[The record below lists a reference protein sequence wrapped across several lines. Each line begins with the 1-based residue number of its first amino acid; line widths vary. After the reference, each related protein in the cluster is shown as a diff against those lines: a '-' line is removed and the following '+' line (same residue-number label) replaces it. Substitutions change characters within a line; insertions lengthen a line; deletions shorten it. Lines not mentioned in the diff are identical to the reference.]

1 MSLPSMIPFNDN
13 GDEVTGEVV
22 KGAGNLT
29 MGGRAPW
36 AEGQRTWRICLANGD
51 MYKPAH
57 SDFLENMHIIILSIN
72 AIMYRY
78 IHNYT

>member
-1 MSLPSMIPFNDN
+1 MIVYIHIYIYMVLMIISRMSLPSMIPFNDN

-36 AEGQRTWRICLANGD
+36 AEGQRT
-51 MYKPAH
+51 
-57 SDFLENMHIIILSIN
+57 
-72 AIMYRY
+72 
-78 IHNYT
+78 